1 MPVILKYKVKKNNIL
16 ISGEHSS
23 NTFGRTV
30 CSTMQR
36 TLLLSSPRKEEKKG
50 EEKWCICLFLNN
62 VNKNHQPT
70 YYGGNSKSDILWNQK
85 IIRSQYQLQ
94 HPSLLSVHHSDLNH
108 TASLL
113 LSSLLMRLVITR
125 MSQHPPVS
133 GDYQCDDSLGV
144 GVVLSMTATTARH
157 RHRVCWL

>member
-50 EEKWCICLFLNN
+50 EESGVFVYSWIMLIKS
-62 VNKNHQPT
+62 PT
-70 YYGGNSKSDILWNQK
+70 YYYGGNSKSDILWNQK

>member
-50 EEKWCICLFLNN
+50 EE
-62 VNKNHQPT
+62 
-70 YYGGNSKSDILWNQK
+70 
-85 IIRSQYQLQ
+85 
-94 HPSLLSVHHSDLNH
+94 
-108 TASLL
+108 
-113 LSSLLMRLVITR
+113 
-125 MSQHPPVS
+125 S
-133 GDYQCDDSLGV
+133 GVFVYS
-144 GVVLSMTATTARH
+144 
-157 RHRVCWL
+157 